1 MKNLGNRIRILRKQL
16 SKSQE
21 EFALDLGVTKQ
32 AISNIENSKSSPSP
46 QVLYKLHTKL
56 HVNLNYIIAG
66 SGDVFVGS
74 EKKEDLKKALMKEFE
89 QILKARGIE

>member
-16 SKSQE
+16 DKSQE
-21 EFALDLGVTKQ
+21 EFAQELGITKQ
-32 AISNIENSKSSPSP
+32 AISNIENSKSAPSP
-46 QVLYKLHTKL
+46 LVLYRLHNNL

-66 SGDVFVGS
+66 TGDVFVGT

-89 QILKARGIE
+89 QILKARGID